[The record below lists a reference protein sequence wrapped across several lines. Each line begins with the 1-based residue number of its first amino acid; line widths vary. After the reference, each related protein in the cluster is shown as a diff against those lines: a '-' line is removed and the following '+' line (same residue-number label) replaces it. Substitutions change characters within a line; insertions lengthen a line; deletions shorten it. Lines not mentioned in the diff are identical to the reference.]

1 MTRLLRVV
9 PGLEPFRHRNYALY
23 WTGLTVSLAGS
34 WIEMTATAYLLYAIT
49 ASPVLLG
56 LGGLSRAVPLILFS
70 VIGGAV
76 ADRIERRRLL
86 FFTQSA
92 QVVTSLVLG
101 VLVASGEVRFWHIY
115 VIGFL
120 NSTLAAFDSPARQ
133 AFFPS
138 LVPRAQ
144 FQNAVALNSFI
155 PRLSSVVGPAI
166 AGLLIGGVSVA
177 SPFFVNAAS
186 YFAIIFAL
194 LLMRLGPVTGT
205 RVRDSLR
212 ASAWGGIQYVRRSD
226 ILPLLLF
233 TEASLSI
240 FGHNSALVTIFARDV
255 LHVGPEG
262 LGFLLSAIG
271 VGAIVGTVGLIAVGD
286 VRAKGAL
293 MVGGGALYAAAML
306 AFALSA
312 EFVLSVAILFV
323 VGVADALWGAMR
335 NTIAQLSAADAF
347 RGRVMSLML
356 VVNRGLTNGSQ
367 LETGAIVALA
377 GPPVGAGINALVV
390 AAAVGVAALRSPK
403 LRRFRSATHVDLAEP
418 AAS

>member
-1 MTRLLRVV
+1 M
-9 PGLEPFRHRNYALY
+9 
-23 WTGLTVSLAGS
+23 SLAGT

-49 ASPVLLG
+49 GSPVLLG
-56 LGGLSRAVPLILFS
+56 LGGLARALPLILFS

-92 QVVTSLVLG
+92 QVVTSLILG
-101 VLVASGEVRFWHIY
+101 TLVASGQIAFWHIY
-115 VIGFL
+115 VIGFV
-120 NSTLAAFDSPARQ
+120 NSTLAAFDTPARQ

-138 LVPRAQ
+138 LVPRGQ
-144 FQNAVALNSFI
+144 FQNAIALNSII

-166 AGLLIGGVSVA
+166 AGLLIGGVSAA

-186 YFAIIFAL
+186 YFAIIGAL
-194 LLMRLGPVTGT
+194 VLMRIGPVTGA
-205 RVRDSLR
+205 RVRGSLR

-262 LGFLLSAIG
+262 LGFLLSAVG
-271 VGAIVGTVGLIAVGD
+271 VGSIVGTAVLIAIGD

-293 MVGGGALYAAAML
+293 MVGGGALYALAML

-312 EFVLSVAILFV
+312 EFALSVAILFAL
-323 VGVADALWGAMR
+323 GIADALWGAMR
-335 NTIAQLSAADAF
+335 NTISQLSTSDEY
-347 RGRVMSLML
+347 RGRVMSLVL
-356 VVNRGLTNGSQ
+356 VVNRGLTNVSQ
-367 LETGAIVALA
+367 LETGGMIAAA
-377 GPPVGAGINALVV
+377 GPAVGTTINALVV
-390 AAAVGVAALRSPK
+390 AAAVAVAALRSPK
-403 LRRFRSATHVDLAEP
+403 LRRFRSAAHVDLAE
-418 AAS
+418 AAGP